1 MSDLLEID
9 GSHGEGGG
17 QMMRSAI
24 ALSLL
29 TAKPF
34 RMFCIRAGREKPGL
48 KAQHLHALKTSER
61 VFGSRVTGATL
72 GASDVGFWPGPLK
85 GASYEVDIG
94 TAGSICLLLQ
104 TLLPAALFADGRT
117 VAHLKGG
124 TDVAMSPTWEFFRNL
139 VLPAALPL
147 CEGAEVACDRRGFYP
162 KGGGHVRLMVRPRF
176 HGDFAALRAAI
187 RAAVP
192 PLNLVDAAPVESVDV
207 YSVAAEELRAQDVV
221 KRQLKGAVEELG
233 ELRGVEV
240 RPHSEYARSLSI
252 GTAVCAV
259 ATLKNGAVLGGD
271 ALGERGKRAEAVGR
285 EAAAKLVA
293 QIRSGAPVDEHLA
306 DHLVPWMALR
316 GGIVRT
322 SAITDHTRTHCWL
335 VERFLGPTF
344 HIDEDAR
351 TVQAAT

>member
-34 RMFCIRAGREKPGL
+34 RMFRIRAGREKPGL
-48 KAQHLHALKTSER
+48 KAQHLHSLKTSER
-61 VFGSRVTGATL
+61 VFGSRVTGATM
-72 GASDVGFWPGPLK
+72 GASEVSFWPGPLK

-94 TAGSICLLLQ
+94 TAGSLSLLLQ
-104 TLLPAALFADGRT
+104 TLLPAALFASGRT
-117 VAHLKGG
+117 IAHLRGG

-147 CEGAEVACDRRGFYP
+147 CEDAEVVCERRGFYP
-162 KGGGHVRLMVRPRF
+162 KGGGHVRLTVRPRF

-187 RAAVP
+187 RAAVS
-192 PLNLVDAAPVESVDV
+192 PLNLVDSAPVEVIDL
-207 YSVAAEELRAQDVV
+207 YSVAAEELRTQNVAE
-221 KRQLKGAVEELG
+221 RQLQGAAAELGAV
-233 ELRGVEV
+233 RGAEI
-240 RPHSEYARSLSI
+240 RPHAEYARSLSI
-252 GTAVCAV
+252 GTALCAV

-285 EAAAKLVA
+285 EAAAKLLA

-306 DHLVPWMALR
+306 DHLVPWLALR
-316 GGIVRT
+316 GGAFRT
-322 SAITDHTRTHCWL
+322 SAITDHTRTNCWL

-344 HIDEDAR
+344 RIDEDAR
-351 TVQAAT
+351 TVHGAA